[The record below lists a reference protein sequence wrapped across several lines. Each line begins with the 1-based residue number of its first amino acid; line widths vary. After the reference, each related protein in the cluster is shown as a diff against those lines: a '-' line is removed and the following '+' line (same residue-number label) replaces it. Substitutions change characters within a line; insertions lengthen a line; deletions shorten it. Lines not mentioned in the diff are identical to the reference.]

1 AMAVTVTGAAG
12 FAGRVGAIQKSLE
25 PFVEALELSPYEK
38 DEPVEVV
45 ADFFAGNPQQ
55 MPLPGYVAA
64 LRKWIE
70 PQNKDWFAYKF
81 PLPETKQAAADG
93 LNRHQQI
100 GVEADDILPTR
111 GAFGALQ
118 ICLSTVVDPGD
129 EVIYLSPPWFFYEAM
144 ILAVDGRPVGVKAR
158 PDTFDIDIAA
168 LAAAITPKTKAI
180 IINTPN
186 NPTGKIYP
194 PETLR
199 QLGAMLDAAGALHGK
214 PIYIISDESYS
225 RILFGAAPFETPAR
239 HYAYTLLVHTYSKSA
254 LAPGQRLGYIA
265 VPPSMPGRQEMRKAL
280 LTMALAGGFGLPD
293 TVMQY
298 ALADIDVLSIDLG
311 ELRARRDRMV
321 GELQRIG
328 YQLHSP
334 EGAFYLLPKAPI
346 ADDMQFARML
356 AADGVFVL
364 PGKAVEMPGYFRI
377 SLTATSEMIDRGL
390 PVFERA
396 FRQAAF

>member
-1 AMAVTVTGAAG
+1 MIFARRVT
-12 FAGRVGAIQKSLE
+12 AIQKALE
-25 PFVEALELSPYEK
+25 PFVEALSLSPYDRK
-38 DEPVEVV
+38 LDVEVL
-45 ADFFAGNPQQ
+45 ADFFAGNPQE

-64 LRKWIE
+64 LKKWVE

-93 LNRHQQI
+93 LNRHLQI

-118 ICLSTVVDPGD
+118 VCLSTVVNPGD

-144 ILAVDGRPVGVKAR
+144 ILAADGKPVKVDVRR
-158 PDTFDIDIAA
+158 DTFDIDIAA
-168 LAAAITPKTKAI
+168 VGAAITPKTRAM

-186 NPTGKIYP
+186 NPTGVIYP

-199 QLGAMLDAAGALHGK
+199 QLGALMDAAGEMHGN

-225 RILFGAAPFETPAR
+225 RILFGTAPFETPAR

-265 VPPSMPGRQEMRKAL
+265 VPPSMPGRDEMRQAL

-293 TVMQY
+293 TLMQY
-298 ALADIDVLSIDLG
+298 ALADIDVLSIDLD
-311 ELRARRDRMV
+311 ELKAKRDRMV
-321 GELQRIG
+321 GELRRIG
-328 YQLHSP
+328 YELQSP
-334 EGAFYLLPKAPI
+334 DGAFYLLPRTPI
-346 ADDMQFARML
+346 EDDFAFAGML
-356 AADGVFVL
+356 ADEGVFVL
-364 PGKAVEMPGYFRI
+364 PGKAVEMPGHIRI
-377 SLTATSEMIDRGL
+377 SLTATMEMIERAL
-390 PVFERA
+390 PVFEKA
-396 FRQAAF
+396 FSNAAKAGA